1 MDHITSKLLM
11 YGDMPK
17 DSILMELSDICINL
31 RDGTQSNDVLVT
43 RIYKQIKRILVIATE
58 YGFDK
63 NLWHNYLTFL
73 LITNENPFSLTCE
86 KTGAGNGS
94 INALVKNDFQEYM
107 YLFYYDFSW
116 IENSLGID
124 CFSTISSYQAV
135 QKPEQMYN
143 QNVSEK
149 VQDLSERLETAGNA
163 DEFFKCVTD
172 FYKAYGV
179 GMFGLN
185 KAFRILSKDHG
196 VEFLPI
202 NNICLLYTSPSPR
215 D

>member
-107 YLFYYDFSW
+107 YLFYY
-116 IENSLGID
+116 
-124 CFSTISSYQAV
+124 
-135 QKPEQMYN
+135 
-143 QNVSEK
+143 
-149 VQDLSERLETAGNA
+149 
-163 DEFFKCVTD
+163 
-172 FYKAYGV
+172 
-179 GMFGLN
+179 
-185 KAFRILSKDHG
+185 
-196 VEFLPI
+196 
-202 NNICLLYTSPSPR
+202 
-215 D
+215 